1 MGSRKGTG
9 YGFKDEF
16 YSKATGKWQRKGAGS
31 RFISHAAIVVENRL
45 KDAQVKMKVLL
56 VDSIMVSSNVFLEEN
71 NPRLPIKTHNLADS
85 SGIAIWDG
93 TSLVKNILPEKLAI
107 KPAKASSSWRAE
119 HPYGDEL
126 WGYDYALHYPQ
137 RSVRG
142 FAKNE
147 NNVYALWYIA
157 VPYAAAV
164 YDKRAVT
171 IDLINDNFKKAMAD
185 VSEDAAVQ
193 TVAQMNDFSLRSGS
207 IFK

>member
-1 MGSRKGTG
+1 MASRKGTG

-16 YSKATGKWQRKGAGS
+16 YSEVTGKWQRKGAGS
-31 RFISHAAIVVENRL
+31 RFISHAAVVVENRL
-45 KDAQVKMKVLL
+45 KDAQAKMKALL
-56 VDSIMVSSNVFLEEN
+56 VDNIMASSNIFLEEN

-85 SGIAIWDG
+85 SGIAIWEG

-107 KPAKASSSWRAE
+107 KPAKASSSWREE
-119 HPYGDEL
+119 HPNGDKL

-137 RSVRG
+137 RAVKG

-164 YDKRAVT
+164 YDKRSST
-171 IDLINDNFKKAMAD
+171 IDTINFMFEQSMKN

-193 TVAQMNDFSLRSGS
+193 TVEQMNDYSLRSGS
-207 IFK
+207 TFK